1 MTSAGTASF
10 FDRSGAPEGSLRD
23 TVTESIPIST
33 GAGARIRGVLAPLGP
48 VVRTD
53 DGVEYAVQLLDDGDV
68 DYVAVVDES
77 GGPLGLITGGDI
89 VRLQRENPQHWAG
102 MRCGNVIVPPSRYLH
117 PEDFFDV
124 AVAVL
129 RQDGVRPLLV
139 LHGAELLGVLEPS
152 AVFQWCAV
160 HRPAALEELSQR
172 ACEW

>member
-1 MTSAGTASF
+1 
-10 FDRSGAPEGSLRD
+10 
-23 TVTESIPIST
+23 
-33 GAGARIRGVLAPLGP
+33 
-48 VVRTD
+48 
-53 DGVEYAVQLLDDGDV
+53 
-68 DYVAVVDES
+68 
-77 GGPLGLITGGDI
+77 
-89 VRLQRENPQHWAG
+89 

-172 ACEW
+172 ACER